1 MTAGADPLAARA
13 ARLAGKANSLSALLI
28 GAAFVGFS
36 SPAAAQISGAVSIF
50 SDDRYRGYTLSDGRP
65 VGILDLYYDDPSGFY
80 GTVSGKLVASE
91 HAGIRPLGLVL
102 NAGYARRLSS
112 GLTIDVGATH
122 STYSE
127 YSDRAAA
134 RSYTEAYA
142 GLSGKFLTARIY
154 ASPDY
159 LKDGS
164 LYGEL
169 NATAEIAPKLTLSGH
184 AGLLLPLEANQNG
197 YRYRREFDW
206 RIGVARQFGPVSLQ
220 AAWTA
225 VSPGQRLYRD
235 EYHSRD
241 ALVVGVTYAL

>member
-1 MTAGADPLAARA
+1 M
-13 ARLAGKANSLSALLI
+13 
-28 GAAFVGFS
+28 
-36 SPAAAQISGAVSIF
+36 F
-50 SDDRYRGYTLSDGRP
+50 SDDRYRGYTLSDGGP

-102 NAGYARRLSS
+102 NAGYAKRLST

-134 RSYTEAYA
+134 KSYTEAYA
-142 GLSGKFLTARIY
+142 GLSGKFLTARVY

-159 LKDGS
+159 LKGGS

-169 NATAEIAPKLTLSGH
+169 NATAEISPKLTLSAHG
-184 AGLLLPLEANQNG
+184 GLLVPLEANQNG

-225 VSPGQRLYRD
+225 VRPGQRLYRD
-235 EYHSRD
+235 EYHNRD